1 MLSVY
6 VLDNSCHAAR
16 ISLSLFLPSLWNW
29 SSWGYHLGFEDSKDR
44 GLELGLQQVS
54 LGELASIQVPAPLAY
69 GAQGCDEKQI
79 PPHADLV
86 YKVDILDVESELELA
101 F

>member
-1 MLSVY
+1 M
-6 VLDNSCHAAR
+6 
-16 ISLSLFLPSLWNW
+16 
-29 SSWGYHLGFEDSKDR
+29 GFEDSKDR